1 MGSGLYIYSNF
12 NTIASRINVKVEV
25 KEWIYHSVPIEQ
37 DPSTFL
43 ELFNTNLAIINS
55 RNLLNKSSNIDNP
68 ITPWNDFFHN
78 PIKTISNVEVQT
90 DIVYSSTTGVQTD
103 IFDSSK
109 QLIISNLETQIQIQ
123 NDIILSNDAFIEELK
138 KLITDY
144 NSRLEFFE
152 SSEVIVKTKSEVS
165 EFVSLFQSTLNSR
178 IKEINDLTNA
188 LQVSNNVINKQEEW
202 IRSFYN
208 TNIANR
214 IEIDNLIN
222 ISRIWI
228 IL

>member
-1 MGSGLYIYSNF
+1 M
-12 NTIASRINVKVEV
+12 
-25 KEWIYHSVPIEQ
+25 
-37 DPSTFL
+37 
-43 ELFNTNLAIINS
+43 
-55 RNLLNKSSNIDNP
+55 
-68 ITPWNDFFHN
+68 
-78 PIKTISNVEVQT
+78 
-90 DIVYSSTTGVQTD
+90 QTD

-188 LQVSNNVINKQEEW
+188 LQVSNNVINKQEE
-202 IRSFYN
+202 
-208 TNIANR
+208 
-214 IEIDNLIN
+214 
-222 ISRIWI
+222 
-228 IL
+228 